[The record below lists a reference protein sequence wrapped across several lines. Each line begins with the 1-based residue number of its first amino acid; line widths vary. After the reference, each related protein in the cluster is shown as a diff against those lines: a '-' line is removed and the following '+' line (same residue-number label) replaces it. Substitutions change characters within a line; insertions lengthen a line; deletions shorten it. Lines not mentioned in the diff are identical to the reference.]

1 MDKTADTLVVR
12 IDADAAPLKNEL
24 QASARVGRQFA
35 SALTSAFEG
44 VAFKGKSLSD
54 VFRSLTLSLSHM
66 ALQAAFRPLGNAVG
80 GFIGNMLSGAP
91 SLGFSKGAA
100 IQSGLP
106 VPFAK
111 GGIIASPATFPLAS
125 GRMGLAGEKGAEAI
139 MPLTRGPDGR
149 LGVAA
154 HGGGTGVT
162 ISFNV
167 TTPDAES
174 FRRTEGQI
182 AAMLARAVGRGQR
195 DL

>member
-1 MDKTADTLVVR
+1 MDKTVDNLVVK

-35 SALTSAFEG
+35 TALTTAFEG

-54 VFRSLTLSLSHM
+54 VFRGLTLSLSRM
-66 ALQAAFRPLGNAVG
+66 TLTAAFRPLEKAVG
-80 GFIGNMLSGAP
+80 GFISSIVSG
-91 SLGFSKGAA
+91 GFT
-100 IQSGLP
+100 SG
-106 VPFAK
+106 FAK
-111 GGIIASPATFPLAS
+111 GGAIEQGLPIPFARGGVVATPTTFPMAG
-125 GRMGLAGEKGAEAI
+125 GRTGIAGERGPEAI

-154 HGGGTGVT
+154 QGAGVT

-167 TTPDAES
+167 TSPDAES

>member
-1 MDKTADTLVVR
+1 MDKTADSLVVK

-35 SALTSAFEG
+35 TTLTNAFEG

-66 ALQAAFRPLGNAVG
+66 TLQAAFRPLGNAIG
-80 GFIGNMLSGAP
+80 GFISNMLSGAP
-91 SLGFSKGAA
+91 SLGFAKGAA
-100 IQSGLP
+100 MQSGLP

-111 GGIIASPATFPLAS
+111 GGIIASPATFPLAG
-125 GRMGLAGEKGAEAI
+125 GRMGIAGEKGAEAI
-139 MPLTRGPDGR
+139 MPFTRGPDGR
-149 LGVAA
+149 FGVASN
-154 HGGGTGVT
+154 GGGGVT

>member
-1 MDKTADTLVVR
+1 MDQQADSLLVK
-12 IDADAAPLKNEL
+12 IDADATPLKNEL

-35 SALTSAFEG
+35 SALTTAFEG
-44 VAFKGKSLSD
+44 VAFKGRSLSD
-54 VFRSLTLSLSHM
+54 VFRTLTLSLSRM
-66 ALQAAFRPLGNAVG
+66 TLTAAFRPLEKAVG
-80 GFIGNMLSGAP
+80 GFVSSLLTGGG

-100 IQSGLP
+100 IQGGLP

-111 GGIIASPATFPLAS
+111 GGIVASPVTFPLAG
-125 GRMGLAGEKGAEAI
+125 GRTGLAGERGAEAI
-139 MPLTRGPDGR
+139 MPLTRGPDGS

-154 HGGGTGVT
+154 HGATAVT

-195 DL
+195 NL